1 MIVHMS
7 FSFYG
12 MVWIYLNWTYEFFEN
27 VSAQIF
33 LPGMS
38 LLITLWWKDL
48 AWNFEVF
55 NLKTYKLV
63 GISQAIKM

>member
-7 FSFYG
+7 FFYG
-12 MVWIYLNWTYEFFEN
+12 MVWIYLYWTYKFFEN

-33 LPGMS
+33 SPGMS
-38 LLITLWWKDL
+38 LLITLWWKDIWHEILKFSIWRLKEL
-48 AWNFEVF
+48 A
-55 NLKTYKLV
+55 